1 MKILH
6 SFLLCLGLTSSL
18 TLGYAYAPV
27 VDESENFAITSTP
40 SEPEQ
45 QRALAHDDVSS
56 DSYFGDTRP
65 SPSNG
70 GGHEIARL
78 LNQLQ
83 ELQQSVQELRGQID
97 NQNHIIET
105 LKNQQLTLYKDLDQR
120 LNQLKSQPQ
129 IKAPIQTK
137 ESPIQPVVTKPAPVI
152 NTSTPKPNPGNPAD
166 EQISYMAAYHLVE
179 NKEFNKA
186 ELALQDYIKQYPQ
199 SGYTPNAEYWLGE
212 IYLQQKNYAAAIA
225 HFENIV
231 NNFPAS
237 SKHADAMYKLG
248 QALNENGQTV
258 EAKAKFQAVIQQYP
272 NSEASELAQ
281 KQLNRL

>member
-1 MKILH
+1 MKTLH
-6 SFLLCLGLTSSL
+6 HFLLCLGLTSSL
-18 TLGYAYAPV
+18 TLAYAYAPV

-40 SEPEQ
+40 PEPEQ
-45 QRALAHDDVSS
+45 QRALAHDDTSNN
-56 DSYFGDTRP
+56 SYFGDHQP
-65 SPSNG
+65 SSANG
-70 GGHEIARL
+70 GQEIARL

-105 LKNQQLTLYKDLDQR
+105 LKNQQLTLYKDLDER
-120 LNQLKSQPQ
+120 LTQLKSKPETKMIQEPKLS
-129 IKAPIQTK
+129 KAEPSITT
-137 ESPIQPVVTKPAPVI
+137 PPVPAPAPTVETSS
-152 NTSTPKPNPGNPAD
+152 NTNPAD
-166 EQISYMAAYHLVE
+166 EQISYMAAYSLVE
-179 NKEFNKA
+179 KKEFIKA

-212 IYLQQKNYAAAIA
+212 IYLQQKNHAAAIA

-237 SKHADAMYKLG
+237 SKHADALYKLG
-248 QALNENGQTV
+248 QALNENGQTE

-272 NSEASELAQ
+272 NSQASELAQ
-281 KQLNRL
+281 KQLNP